1 VITALNPSTVPT
13 NPYYSQGIEL
23 SGAQRLV
30 FVAGQVGVDAD
41 GALADG
47 IAAQTERAIAN
58 LNAVLA
64 EAGLAPSDLVKLTI
78 YLTDPANMEGFI
90 AAAGP
95 LLTSTPPAT
104 SMLIVNMPWPGLLVE
119 IEAVAAG

>member
-1 VITALNPSTVPT
+1 MITALNPDAVPA

-30 FVAGQVGVDAD
+30 FVSGQVGIDAD
-41 GALADG
+41 GVLADG

-58 LNAVLA
+58 VNAVLA
-64 EAGLAPSDLVKLTI
+64 EAGLSSSDLVKLTI
-78 YLTDPANMEGFI
+78 YLTDPANAEGFI

-95 LLTSTPPAT
+95 ALPPTPPAT
-104 SMLIVNMPWPGLLVE
+104 SMLFVSMASPDLLVE
-119 IEAVAAG
+119 IDAIAAG

>member
-1 VITALNPSTVPT
+1 MITALNPSTVPA
-13 NPYYSQGIEL
+13 NPYYSQGIEV

-78 YLTDPANMEGFI
+78 YLTDPANAEGFI

-95 LLTSTPPAT
+95 LLTSKPPAT
-104 SMLIVNMPWPGLLVE
+104 SMLIVSMPAPGLLVE
-119 IEAVAAG
+119 IEAIAAG